1 MKHSTIILL
10 MTFVFT
16 FPAFSQKYDPNI
28 DYFKKIRIIGEFLK
42 EEFDV
47 LPGDQLYK
55 AQDLWEGLG
64 SKKIKIE
71 EPLNPKSK
79 DFIKNVAVNDV
90 AELVSGYRK
99 FYYQGKNETIESM
112 TISTDLEKGDILI
125 GKFIEKEGQYEPT
138 ATKSN
143 SIEFIGTYTFDD
155 FIIRVTEYSKDE
167 KMEFVITKNLA
178 FRNIK
183 R

>member
-1 MKHSTIILL
+1 MKHTISILL
-10 MTFVFT
+10 TTFMFLS
-16 FPAFSQKYDPNI
+16 PAFSQNYDKNI

-64 SKKIKIE
+64 SKKIKID
-71 EPLNPKSK
+71 EPSNPKSK
-79 DFIKNVAVNDV
+79 DFIKNVSINDA
-90 AELVSGYRK
+90 AELVAGYKK

-125 GKFIEKEGQYEPT
+125 EKFIEKEGQYEPT

-155 FIIRVTEYSKDE
+155 FIIRVTEFSKDE
-167 KMEFVITKNLA
+167 KMDFVITKNLS
-178 FRNIK
+178 FRNI
-183 R
+183 RR